1 MRSGPEQVR
10 AFFAALMLF
19 GATTAL
25 AQPIDQSP
33 RPVPNPAYSGA
44 FTAEP
49 VADAVPDA
57 AVNGEGLSRSLR
69 PMARPKSLVAK
80 VAAAQ
85 GAGSARGLDLAT
97 GAEEPVE
104 LAAAPPLSKREERRR
119 KREAASS
126 AGSVCGVTAIKG
138 EKIAPVRS
146 QVRGCGVPDAVRV
159 NQVSGVRLSQAA
171 TIDCDTARALNTWV
185 SEVVQ
190 PAYRNRVVEL
200 RIAAHYIC
208 RSRNNIRG
216 AKISEHGKGKAVDI
230 SAFVLSNGRVLP
242 VEGGFDRTMRR
253 VHKGA
258 CGIFKTT
265 LGPGSDGFHEDHLH
279 FDTSDRKGGAYCR

>member
-1 MRSGPEQVR
+1 MR

-19 GATTAL
+19 GATAAL
-25 AQPIDQSP
+25 AQPIDRSP
-33 RPVPNPAYSGA
+33 RPVPNPTYPG
-44 FTAEP
+44 
-49 VADAVPDA
+49 VAAVDAGVTDAV
-57 AVNGEGLSRSLR
+57 AVVAVTEADEGLLRSLR
-69 PMARPKSLVAK
+69 PVARPKSLVAK

-85 GAGSARGLDLAT
+85 GAGSAEGLDLAT
-97 GAEEPVE
+97 GANEPVE
-104 LAAAPPLSKREERRR
+104 LAAAPPQSKREERRK
-119 KREAASS
+119 KREAAST
-126 AGSVCGVTAIKG
+126 AGSVCGVAAIKG
-138 EKIAPVRS
+138 EKIASVKS
-146 QVRGCGVPDAVRV
+146 KVKGCGVPDAVRV
-159 NQVSGVRLSQAA
+159 SQVSGVRLSQAA

-190 PAYRNRVVEL
+190 PAYKDRVVEL

-216 AKISEHGKGKAVDI
+216 AKVSEHGKGKAVDI
-230 SAFVLSNGRVLP
+230 SAFVLSNGRTLP

-279 FDTSDRKGGAYCR
+279 FDTSDRRGGAYCR